1 MAETDEKKWVL
12 IKCLITDKILYFR
25 LRSFSRI
32 HKKNPPVNTF
42 HVQDGISL
50 IDVLNLFSSY
60 CSIHQLWFRRKTH
73 QMTFYGFSS
82 QVAVRVRPMID
93 KSDVPCIQVTS
104 NFAILFNET
113 GQRQQFRR
121 YVYDHVFDDS
131 SSQEVVYQKTTA
143 PLVRDVVNGFSAAV
157 FAYGATGSGW
167 S

>member
-1 MAETDEKKWVL
+1 M
-12 IKCLITDKILYFR
+12 R
-25 LRSFSRI
+25 SLR
-32 HKKNPPVNTF
+32 
-42 HVQDGISL
+42 
-50 IDVLNLFSSY
+50 
-60 CSIHQLWFRRKTH
+60 
-73 QMTFYGFSS
+73 

-104 NFAILFNET
+104 NFAILYNEG

-157 FAYGATGSGW
+157 FAYGATGSGLYIMKMRHHE
-167 S
+167 SHEILAHSEP